1 MAERRHRGEGA
12 IYQRHDHESC
22 PPLVDGERDKH
33 NCRGRWVGVV
43 DLGKVKGKRV
53 RKTVT
58 GSTLRE
64 VQRKFKDLKKRTDS
78 GVDSEDWT
86 VARWMEHWLRTHVEG
101 ELRDTTAVTYRRNV
115 ERHVIPTLGH
125 IRLDRLRPEQI
136 EALYADMRDA
146 GLSDN
151 SRRQVHAVLRRAL
164 RIAEE
169 QRRIEWNPA
178 AKAKAP
184 AVGKKTHGKFT
195 LEEAKTLL
203 YALDEPGVL
212 ASRWACALLE
222 GLRQGEALG
231 LRWEDVAWDQGE
243 YGYLLIQR
251 SIQRV
256 PKKGI
261 LELPL
266 KSEASY
272 RGVPMVEAVRTL
284 LERERRDEGYVWGD
298 GDKPRDPRR
307 DWGEWKALLK
317 MAGVPDRPLH
327 AARATTASL
336 LMEAQV
342 SEKVIAEI
350 MGHAQVQT
358 TRRHYLSGDN
368 SMHSSAMGR
377 LDELIDW
384 KPRALSAQPSAGRGV
399 E

>member
-1 MAERRHRGEGA
+1 MGDRRLRGEGA

-22 PPLVDGERDKH
+22 PPLVDGERAEH

-43 DLGKVKGKRV
+43 DLGSIGGKRV

-58 GSTLRE
+58 GKTLRD
-64 VQRKFKDLKKRTDS
+64 VQRKFKDLKRRTDA

-86 VARWMEHWLRTHVEG
+86 VAKWMEHWLRTHVEG
-101 ELRDTTAVTYRRNV
+101 ELRATTVVTYRRNV
-115 ERHVIPTLGH
+115 ERWIVPHLGK

-146 GLSDN
+146 GLSDS
-151 SRRQVHAVLRRAL
+151 SRRQVHAILRRAL

-184 AVGKKTHGKFT
+184 SVGKKTHGKFT
-195 LEEAKTLL
+195 LDEAMKILQ
-203 YALDEPGVL
+203 ALDTPGVL

-231 LRWEDVAWDQGE
+231 LRWEDIAWDSGE
-243 YGYLLIQR
+243 HGYLLIQR

-256 PKKGI
+256 PEKGI

-266 KSEASY
+266 KSESSY
-272 RGVPMVEAVRTL
+272 RGVPLVEPVRIL
-284 LERERRDEGYVWGD
+284 LEREKRDEGYVWG
-298 GDKPRDPRR
+298 GDRPRDPRR
-307 DWGEWKALLK
+307 DWGEWKDLLK
-317 MAGVPDRPLH
+317 AAKVPDRPLH

-336 LMEAQV
+336 LMEAGV

-350 MGHAQVQT
+350 LGHSQVQV

-377 LDELIDW
+377 LDELITW
-384 KPRALSAQPSAGRGV
+384 RPRALDA
-399 E
+399 